1 MYRRKYQGWVKHL
14 DFIILDV
21 LCLQAAFAAAYM
33 LRHGLR
39 SPYEDLIYRNI
50 SLILILID
58 VLVLLGANSF
68 KNVLK
73 RGYLRELK
81 HSVRH
86 AVLVVVTASF
96 YLFATQTGGSYSRL
110 TFFYMGG
117 LYALFTFI
125 VRIIWKNRMRS
136 AIRSREREKSMLVV
150 TTRERAE
157 SLLFPSP
164 GLSASTGTA
173 GARSLAGCRW
183 QPARRLRRSL
193 CAGSGWMRS

>member
-58 VLVLLGANSF
+58 VLVLLGFNSF

-73 RGYLRELK
+73 RGYLKELK

-96 YLFATQTGGSYSRL
+96 YLFVTQTGGSYSRL
-110 TFFYMGG
+110 TFFYCL
-117 LYALFTFI
+117 LYT
-125 VRIIWKNRMRS
+125 S
-136 AIRSREREKSMLVV
+136 
-150 TTRERAE
+150 
-157 SLLFPSP
+157 PSP
-164 GLSASTGTA
+164 RDA
-173 GARSLAGCRW
+173 
-183 QPARRLRRSL
+183 
-193 CAGSGWMRS
+193 

>member
-68 KNVLK
+68 KN
-73 RGYLRELK
+73 R
-81 HSVRH
+81 
-86 AVLVVVTASF
+86 
-96 YLFATQTGGSYSRL
+96 
-110 TFFYMGG
+110 
-117 LYALFTFI
+117 
-125 VRIIWKNRMRS
+125 
-136 AIRSREREKSMLVV
+136 RSR
-150 TTRERAE
+150 TRSSSVCQGE
-157 SLLFPSP
+157 P
-164 GLSASTGTA
+164 TMN
-173 GARSLAGCRW
+173 
-183 QPARRLRRSL
+183 PAPT
-193 CAGSGWMRS
+193 W